1 MMCSGNNDN
10 GIRMYSSWSSSLDGA
25 DDTVHSILEVVISA
39 VLVMSS
45 PGQFMRL
52 PPAVILTQLG
62 STFCGR

>member
-1 MMCSGNNDN
+1 MVFACILVGLVALMVLM
-10 GIRMYSSWSSSLDGA
+10 ILF
-25 DDTVHSILEVVISA
+25 HSILEVVISA